1 MIEQAIEYFARF
13 NEMTINAIKRWL
25 KIANDNVIISQLIT
39 YCIYAFLIFLAI
51 FTIIRLISWLTDN

>member
-51 FTIIRLISWLTDN
+51 FTIIKLISWLSDN

>member
-1 MIEQAIEYFARF
+1 MIEKAMEYFAIF
-13 NEMTINAIKRWL
+13 NEMTINAIKKWL

-51 FTIIRLISWLTDN
+51 FTIIKLISWLTDN

>member
-13 NEMTINAIKRWL
+13 NEMIINSIKRWL

-51 FTIIRLISWLTDN
+51 FTIIKLISWLTDN

>member
-25 KIANDNVIISQLIT
+25 KIANNNVIISQLIT
-39 YCIYAFLIFLAI
+39 YCIYALLIFLAI
-51 FTIIRLISWLTDN
+51 FTIIKLISWLTDN

>member
-51 FTIIRLISWLTDN
+51 FIIIKLISWLTDN

>member
-13 NEMTINAIKRWL
+13 SEMTINAIKRWL

-51 FTIIRLISWLTDN
+51 FTIIKLISWLTDN

>member
-1 MIEQAIEYFARF
+1 MIEQAIEYFTRF

-51 FTIIRLISWLTDN
+51 FTIIKLISWLTDN

>member
-39 YCIYAFLIFLAI
+39 YCIYALLIFLAI
-51 FTIIRLISWLTDN
+51 FTIIKLISWLTDN

>member
-1 MIEQAIEYFARF
+1 MIEKAIEYFAIF
-13 NEMTINAIKRWL
+13 NEMTINSIKRWL

-51 FTIIRLISWLTDN
+51 FTIIKLISWLTDN

>member
-13 NEMTINAIKRWL
+13 NEMTINASKRWL

-51 FTIIRLISWLTDN
+51 FTIIKLISWLTDN

>member
-39 YCIYAFLIFLAI
+39 YCIYAFLIFLAF
-51 FTIIRLISWLTDN
+51 FTIIKLISWLTDN

>member
-1 MIEQAIEYFARF
+1 MIEQTIEYFAIF

-51 FTIIRLISWLTDN
+51 FTIIKLISWLTDN

>member
-1 MIEQAIEYFARF
+1 MIEKSIEYFARF
-13 NEMTINAIKRWL
+13 NEMTINSIKRWL

-51 FTIIRLISWLTDN
+51 FTIIKLISWLTDN

>member
-1 MIEQAIEYFARF
+1 MIEQAIEYFAIF
-13 NEMTINAIKRWL
+13 NEMTINSIKRWL

-51 FTIIRLISWLTDN
+51 FTIIKLISWLTDN

>member
-13 NEMTINAIKRWL
+13 NDMTINAIKRWL

-51 FTIIRLISWLTDN
+51 FTIIKLISWLTDN

>member
-13 NEMTINAIKRWL
+13 NTMIINAIKRWL

-51 FTIIRLISWLTDN
+51 FTIIKLISWLTDN

>member
-1 MIEQAIEYFARF
+1 MIEQSIEYFARF

-51 FTIIRLISWLTDN
+51 FTIIKLISWLTDN

>member
-51 FTIIRLISWLTDN
+51 FTIIKLISWLTDN

>member
-1 MIEQAIEYFARF
+1 MLKQAIEYFARF

-51 FTIIRLISWLTDN
+51 FTIIKLISWLTDN

>member
-25 KIANDNVIISQLIT
+25 KIANNNVIISQLIT
-39 YCIYAFLIFLAI
+39 YCIYALLIFLAI

>member
-1 MIEQAIEYFARF
+1 MIEQTIEYFARF

-51 FTIIRLISWLTDN
+51 FTIIKLISWLTDN

>member
-1 MIEQAIEYFARF
+1 MIEQAIEDFARF
-13 NEMTINAIKRWL
+13 NEMTINSIKRWL

-51 FTIIRLISWLTDN
+51 FTIIKLISWLTDN

>member
-13 NEMTINAIKRWL
+13 NNMTINAIKRWL

-51 FTIIRLISWLTDN
+51 FTIIKLISWLTDN

>member
-1 MIEQAIEYFARF
+1 MIEQSIEYFARF
-13 NEMTINAIKRWL
+13 NDMTINAIKRWL

-51 FTIIRLISWLTDN
+51 FTIIKLISWLTDN

>member
-1 MIEQAIEYFARF
+1 MIEQSIEYFARF

-25 KIANDNVIISQLIT
+25 KIANDNIIISQLIT

-51 FTIIRLISWLTDN
+51 FTIIKLISWLTDN

>member
-1 MIEQAIEYFARF
+1 MIEQAIKYFARF

-51 FTIIRLISWLTDN
+51 FTIIKLISWLTDN

>member
-1 MIEQAIEYFARF
+1 MIEQTIEYFARF

>member
-1 MIEQAIEYFARF
+1 MIEQTIEYFTRF

-51 FTIIRLISWLTDN
+51 FTIIKLISWLTDN

>member
-13 NEMTINAIKRWL
+13 NEITINAIKRWL

-51 FTIIRLISWLTDN
+51 FTIIKLISWLTDN

>member
-1 MIEQAIEYFARF
+1 MIKQAIEYFARF

-51 FTIIRLISWLTDN
+51 FTIIKLISWLTDN

>member
-1 MIEQAIEYFARF
+1 MIEQAIEYFSRF
-13 NEMTINAIKRWL
+13 NEMTINSIKHWL

-51 FTIIRLISWLTDN
+51 FTIIKLISWLTDN

>member
-1 MIEQAIEYFARF
+1 MIEKAIEYFARF